1 MNPTKVLGPAI
12 LTFIAYI
19 VFSGSVSGYDLVTGA
34 VIAAVTGILVSD
46 ILVTDTGKSLDVR
59 RLGWLIA
66 YALYYLT
73 VAELKSH
80 LSFAPKVLS
89 GRIKPGVVAVRTS
102 LRTEYG
108 MVTLANSITNTP
120 GTATVDIDTEKQ
132 VLYVHWLWVGAEE
145 EEGIRERIAKPF
157 ERFIK
162 HIFEGGEQG

>member
-1 MNPTKVLGPAI
+1 MNPVKALGPAI

-19 VFSGSVSGYDLVTGA
+19 VFSGSVSGYDLITGA
-34 VIAAVTGILVSD
+34 VIAAVTGVLVSD
-46 ILVTDTGKSLDVR
+46 FLVTDTRKSLDIR

-66 YALYYLT
+66 YAFYYLT

-80 LSFAPKVLS
+80 LSFAPRVLS
-89 GRIKPGVVAVRTS
+89 GRIRPGVVAVRTP

-120 GTATVDIDTEKQ
+120 GTATVDIDPEKQ
-132 VLYVHWLWVGAEE
+132 VLYVHWLWVEAED
-145 EEGIRERIAKPF
+145 EEGVRGKIAKPF

-162 HIFEGGEQG
+162 HIFEGGEQA